1 MSSCAASCCT
11 CSLAASSVSATS
23 ASSPTGNAPRSCHS
37 ASACSRL
44 QRRSQLRQHPL
55 QQTILTHSGTVRSA
69 EQPCMSSSGSP
80 RLNCCFAPHLSRSM
94 PRESTTPSSN
104 HLPASARTETLCL
117 TPLGLLCPSSLPPLP
132 STPTRCL
139 SRPVPLKT
147 AARSRQEQR
156 SKPSAHAQPHTNP
169 IGSRGGRL
177 PSSRCIR
184 SAHNTPSIHVL
195 RLAGRSRYSPKTYQ
209 ELSRLRRQNR
219 LTAPGRPAAFLF
231 EFPVLRSKIV
241 APQ

>member
-1 MSSCAASCCT
+1 MS
-11 CSLAASSVSATS
+11 LN
-23 ASSPTGNAPRSCHS
+23 GF
-37 ASACSRL
+37 L
-44 QRRSQLRQHPL
+44 Q
-55 QQTILTHSGTVRSA
+55 
-69 EQPCMSSSGSP
+69 
-80 RLNCCFAPHLSRSM
+80 LNSCFAPRLSTST
-94 PRESTTPSSN
+94 PHESTTPSSN
-104 HLPASARTETLCL
+104 HPPASARTETLCL

-139 SRPVPLKT
+139 SRPVLVKT

-184 SAHNTPSIHVL
+184 SAHNTPSIHEL